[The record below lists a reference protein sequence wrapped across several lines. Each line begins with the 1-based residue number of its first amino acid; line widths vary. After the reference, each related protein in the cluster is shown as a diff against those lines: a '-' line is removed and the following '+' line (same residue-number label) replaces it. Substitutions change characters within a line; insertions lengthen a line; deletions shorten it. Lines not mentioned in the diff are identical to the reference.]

1 MKRFKYPIQGLIT
14 IIKKDLNF
22 LLHLITAVIV
32 ILAGI
37 FFGISKI
44 EWIVIILVIALVLA
58 FEAINTAVEYVV
70 DLVTD
75 EYKPLAKRA
84 KDTAALSVLIISI
97 AAGTIGLIIFIP
109 YILNNL

>member
-1 MKRFKYPIQGLIT
+1 MKRFKYPIHGFIT
-14 IIKKDLNF
+14 IIKKDKNY
-22 LLHLITAVIV
+22 LLHLLTAIVV

-37 FFGISKI
+37 LFGISKI
-44 EWIVIILVIALVLA
+44 EWLVIILLIALVLS

-84 KDTAALSVLIISI
+84 KDTAALSVLVISI
-97 AAGTIGLIIFIP
+97 AAGIIGLIIFIP
-109 YILNNL
+109 YIFK